1 MTDAS
6 KVKNLRDCQH
16 DAVMLHGLL
25 RGLDVLQNND
35 TERDAREGIVA
46 LIDLAKEKAGILS
59 EDLDRLEGALRAEAA
74 QQVEVVG

>member
-1 MTDAS
+1 MTEQPKAKS
-6 KVKNLRDCQH
+6 LSECQH

-46 LIDLAKEKAGILS
+46 LIDLAKEKAGLLS
-59 EDLDRLEGALRAEAA
+59 EDLDRLEGQLRKEARG
-74 QQVEVVG
+74 EVA